1 MELDSHLGV
10 GARAAGGAKA
20 AKAAKAKAG
29 KPSKPSRSARPESEF
44 SVQAFLDS
52 AGVAKTIVQYGRG
65 ATIFTQGDTCEHVMY
80 IQSGGVKLS
89 VLSKTGKEA
98 VVAML
103 GPGDFFGE
111 GCLAGQPI
119 RMGSA
124 TAITPS
130 AILCVRKAHMIELL
144 HKQHAMSDRFIAHM
158 LTRNIRIEE
167 DLIDQLFNSS
177 EKRLARTLLLLA
189 RYGKQVTPV
198 RMVPQISQ
206 ETLAEMVGTTRSRV
220 NFFLNKFKK
229 LGFIEYDGELPIK
242 INSSLLSVVLH
253 D

>member
-1 MELDSHLGV
+1 M
-10 GARAAGGAKA
+10 
-20 AKAAKAKAG
+20 
-29 KPSKPSRSARPESEF
+29 
-44 SVQAFLDS
+44 
-52 AGVAKTIVQYGRG
+52 
-65 ATIFTQGDTCEHVMY
+65 
-80 IQSGGVKLS
+80 
-89 VLSKTGKEA
+89 LSKTGKEA

-124 TAITPS
+124 TAVTPS
-130 AILCVRKAHMIELL
+130 VILLIGKRKMISLL
-144 HKQHAMSDRFIAHM
+144 HSQHGMSDRFISHM

-177 EKRLARTLLLLA
+177 EKRLARAMLLMA
-189 RYGKQVTPV
+189 RYGKQDQPTRTMPKV
-198 RMVPQISQ
+198 SQ

-220 NFFLNKFKK
+220 NFFLNKFKR
-229 LGFIEYDGELPIK
+229 LGFIDYDGEKPLK

>member
-1 MELDSHLGV
+1 MAPRKSV
-10 GARAAGGAKA
+10 RP
-20 AKAAKAKAG
+20 KAK
-29 KPSKPSRSARPESEF
+29 SAPPF
-44 SVQAFLDS
+44 DAQVFLDS
-52 AGVAKTIVQYGRG
+52 PGLAKSIVEYGRG
-65 ATIFTQGDTCEHVMY
+65 EAIFTQGDVCADVLY
-80 IQSGGVKLS
+80 IQTGGVKLS
-89 VLSKTGKEA
+89 VLSKNGREA

-111 GCLAGQPI
+111 GCLAGQPV

-130 AILCVRKAHMIELL
+130 VVLLVGKEKMVKLL
-144 HKQHAMSDRFIAHM
+144 HKQHAMSDRFISHM
-158 LTRNIRIEE
+158 LSRNIRIEE

-189 RYGKQVTPV
+189 RYGKPDTSA
-198 RMVPQISQ
+198 RAVPKISQ
-206 ETLAEMVGTTRSRV
+206 ETLAKMVGTTRSRV
-220 NFFLNKFKK
+220 NFFLNKFKR
-229 LGFIEYDGELPIK
+229 LGFIEYDGDVPLK